1 MTSHTEHDPDEPDA
15 PEQPRRRGPDP
26 LSQATRRKLLGTLL
40 RAAEN
45 GDAVAAATLIELGLS
60 AERDAQIAAM
70 LAQLKADGRADGAG
84 GA

>member
-1 MTSHTEHDPDEPDA
+1 MTSHTEHDPDGPDA

-45 GDAVAAATLIELGLS
+45 GDAAAAALVKFSLVT
-60 AERDAQIAAM
+60 ERDEAV
-70 LAQLKADGRADGAG
+70 ADTLRRLRVGKDAS
-84 GA
+84 